1 LGSDLLV
8 YTIGRRFGKKIV
20 KTKFFKKNIGQERFD
35 KINKLFQKYGHWAC
49 GIFRFTPGVRFP
61 GHLSCGIM
69 EINVWKFLIVDGF
82 AALISVPSQVVLVAI
97 YGEIILDKIAEF
109 KIIIGIIVL
118 IIILFYVSKKIFQYY
133 QRKRVS

>member
-1 LGSDLLV
+1 
-8 YTIGRRFGKKIV
+8 
-20 KTKFFKKNIGQERFD
+20 
-35 KINKLFQKYGHWAC
+35 
-49 GIFRFTPGVRFP
+49 
-61 GHLSCGIM
+61 M

-109 KIIIGIIVL
+109 KIIIGIIIL